1 MILTIFFIYTHSV
14 DCVWSDWSMATTCS
28 KSCGGGKQLQTRT
41 IAEHEQNG
49 GALCTGENIQE
60 IDCNTNGCTVGNSL
74 SLHLYEMKKTW
85 YLL

>member
-1 MILTIFFIYTHSV
+1 
-14 DCVWSDWSMATTCS
+14 MATTCS
-28 KSCGGGKQLQTRT
+28 KTCGGGKQLQTRT

-74 SLHLYEMKKTW
+74 SLHLYEIKKFW
-85 YLL
+85 HLLCHSL